1 MIVLFFH
8 VYSRS
13 LFSLMRRQAEKPMI
27 EGFIERE
34 ISNAVDAFVETEE
47 SLEEYQ
53 VILEKEESSRLY
65 REFF

>member
-1 MIVLFFH
+1 
-8 VYSRS
+8 
-13 LFSLMRRQAEKPMI
+13 MI

>member
-1 MIVLFFH
+1 
-8 VYSRS
+8 
-13 LFSLMRRQAEKPMI
+13 MI
-27 EGFIERE
+27 EGFIEKE
-34 ISNAVDAFVETEE
+34 VNNALEAFVETEE

>member
-1 MIVLFFH
+1 
-8 VYSRS
+8 
-13 LFSLMRRQAEKPMI
+13 MI
-27 EGFIERE
+27 EGIIEKD
-34 ISNAVDAFVETEE
+34 INNALEAFVETEE